1 MRGHFARECKAPK
14 HQENRNIESPRR
26 TVPVEESTSN
36 TLVSQCDGLGYDWSN
51 QNKDLPILYLWLIL
65 FQALQVIQTQT
76 LSQVSDIIKTG
87 LAYDSQEFD
96 NQVFDSQMNVRFK
109 TSDGYHAVP
118 PPYTGNFMP
127 LKLDLVLAEEDEY
140 VVSLPTVAKNKVKTS
155 ELKLKTVSEPI
166 IKDCKTFD
174 AGLAPFTVD
183 FGVLVIKPHNKT
195 PYELF
200 LGRKPALS
208 FMRPFGCPVTILNT
222 LDHLGQAEKK
232 AVPDQEYILLPLGTK
247 DSLLSFISKQS
258 PDDGFKPLGEE
269 EKKVWKLVDLPNSKR
284 VIRTKWIYR
293 NKKDKRGIVVRNK
306 ARLVAQGYTQEE
318 GIDYDEMDVKS
329 AFLYGKIEEEVYVCQ
344 PLGFEDLKFPD
355 KVYKVEKV
363 LYGLH
368 QSPRAWYKTLSTYLL
383 DNGFQRGQIDKT
395 LFIQRIKGDILLVR
409 VYVDDI
415 IFGSTKKELCTE
427 FEKLMHKKFQISF
440 MGELTFFLGL
450 QVTQKDDEIFISQ
463 DKYMAK
469 ILKNFGFA
477 TMKTASIP
485 METSKPFLK
494 DENAEDVDVYL
505 NRSMIGS
512 LMYLTSSRPDIMFDV
527 CACARFQV
535 TLRVLHLRVVKRM
548 FRYLKGQPKLG
559 LWYPKYSPFELEAYT
574 NSDYAGASLDRK
586 STTGVDRQKVI
597 VTKASIRHDLKL
609 EDAEGTACLPN
620 NTIFEEL
627 ARMSAKTTTWNEFSS
642 TMASA
647 IICLATN
654 KKIQNFK
661 YIFDNMVKNLEARV
675 KFFMFLRFVQVF
687 VNHQLGDMSHHKK
700 IFVTFSLTK
709 KVFANMKKEGK
720 GFYGVVTPLFET
732 MMVQASDEVWER
744 SEIPTDPHH
753 TPIVTQPSSS
763 QPQKKQKL
771 RRKQRKATET
781 PQTKPHTEEHV
792 PTPSHDPF
800 SSGEDRMQLTE
811 LMELCTKLSNRVL
824 SLEKIKT
831 NQAAEIEKLK
841 KIVKKLKGKK
851 KMRTHGLKRLY
862 KVGLS
867 ARIVSFDDEGL
878 VDKEDASKYGRIA
891 ETDADK
897 DIFLIDETI
906 QDQGRINNQD
916 EMMCWDSRFNKIK

>member
-76 LSQVSDIIKTG
+76 LS
-87 LAYDSQEFD
+87 
-96 NQVFDSQMNVRFK
+96 
-109 TSDGYHAVP
+109 
-118 PPYTGNFMP
+118 
-127 LKLDLVLAEEDEY
+127 
-140 VVSLPTVAKNKVKTS
+140 
-155 ELKLKTVSEPI
+155 
-166 IKDCKTFD
+166 KTFD

-269 EKKVWKLVDLPNSKR
+269 EKKGVEALRNKYYDVPTPDYNKGSTTKIFKIVSLLVFYHSKR